1 MATKFRLRHVGAGP
15 SQAVFVCDN
24 PITLLGKDVEIVDAQ
39 DYNKLVA
46 AISEA
51 KFAIACGGAASLVIQ
66 RVSAALEI
74 DL

>member
-24 PITLLGKDVEIVDAQ
+24 LLGKDVEIVDAQ